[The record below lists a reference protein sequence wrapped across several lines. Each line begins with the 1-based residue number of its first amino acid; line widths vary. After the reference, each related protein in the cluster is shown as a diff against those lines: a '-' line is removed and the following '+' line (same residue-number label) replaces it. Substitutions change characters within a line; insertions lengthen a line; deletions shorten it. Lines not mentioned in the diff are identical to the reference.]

1 MLQNE
6 EPSNANWLVHVMVQ
20 KGFGHWLSVMVPK
33 HHFWFLVLLLISVAC
48 VIGLSVN
55 TSSTDVSFQNLVFW
69 NLFQQHKSFKN
80 QYLAYSKSK
89 SYQINSLNLA
99 HQYLSNNTK
108 STFQFL

>member
-6 EPSNANWLVHVMVQ
+6 KPSNAIWLVHVMVQ
-20 KGFGHWLSVMVPK
+20 KGFGHWPWVMVPK
-33 HHFWFLVLLLISVAC
+33 HHFWFLVLLLTSVAFA
-48 VIGLSVN
+48 VGLSVN

-69 NLFQQHKSFKN
+69 NLFQRQKSFKN

-89 SYQINSLNLA
+89 SYQINSLNHA